1 MSEIDELQSFESR
14 INEIKLKNIASENEI
29 KRLTDELEKKKQEI
43 KETYNVEIEDFS
55 NAIEIMKEE
64 YNNKANALSK
74 SISDAEQQLGVKHE

>member
-1 MSEIDELQSFESR
+1 MSEIDELQSFENR

-43 KETYNVEIEDFS
+43 KDIYQVEIEDFS
-55 NAIEIMKEE
+55 NAIAVMKEE
-64 YNNKANALSK
+64 YRNKADALSK

>member
-43 KETYNVEIEDFS
+43 KDTYQVEIEDFS
-55 NAIEIMKEE
+55 NAIAVMKEE
-64 YNNKANALSK
+64 YRNKADALSK
-74 SISDAEQQLGVKHE
+74 LISDAEQQLGVKHE